1 MLGQIPTTLGN
12 LSSLRVLWLSQN
24 KLRGRYFYHWDKY
37 DNIVRVY
44 LLMVF
49 ICGKGP
55 IPTELGNLQQL
66 TILNLNANQLSG
78 QIPTEL
84 GMITGLRE
92 MALSDNN
99 LIGQ

>member
-1 MLGQIPTTLGN
+1 MTAALIDGYFSKN
-12 LSSLRVLWLSQN
+12 YVLVLFTVLCVQ
-24 KLRGRYFYHWDKY
+24 
-37 DNIVRVY
+37 
-44 LLMVF
+44 
-49 ICGKGP
+49 GP